1 MATNNTEHWSKEL
14 TKRYG
19 TILKASNIELP
30 TSNLELT
37 KKHTMDNAQYR
48 IDNRRFL
55 CPLQHPICQH
65 ADWILEGLPSRRP
78 SLIGECMFELAS
90 FSERVV
96 LSDIDFLVVV
106 RPPEP
111 SIVLGNRSSNN
122 SQRSQTTTLQFTNLD
137 FQNVSR
143 LF

>member
-1 MATNNTEHWSKEL
+1 
-14 TKRYG
+14 
-19 TILKASNIELP
+19 
-30 TSNLELT
+30 
-37 KKHTMDNAQYR
+37 
-48 IDNRRFL
+48 
-55 CPLQHPICQH
+55 
-65 ADWILEGLPSRRP
+65 
-78 SLIGECMFELAS
+78 MFELVS

-111 SIVLGNRSSNN
+111 SIVLGNRPSNN